1 MKLKVI
7 KLFNYVPAFDMYVV
21 DFIREA
27 GKTMA
32 VTISEDNKIGN
43 WNIEDLEIDFQ
54 KAIKEYSIG
63 IKWYIN
69 TWELNQLRGSTLL

>member
-7 KLFNYVPAFDMYVV
+7 KLFDYAPAFDMYVV

-32 VTISEDNKIGN
+32 VTISEDNKIES

-54 KAIKEYSIG
+54 KAFMEETK
-63 IKWYIN
+63 
-69 TWELNQLRGSTLL
+69 

>member
-7 KLFNYVPAFDMYVV
+7 KLFDYAPAFDMYVV

-32 VTISEDNKIGN
+32 ITISEDNKIEN

-54 KAIKEYSIG
+54 KAIMEETK
-63 IKWYIN
+63 
-69 TWELNQLRGSTLL
+69 

>member
-7 KLFNYVPAFDMYVV
+7 KLFNYAPAFDMYVV

-32 VTISEDNKIGN
+32 VTISEDNKIEN

-54 KAIKEYSIG
+54 KAIMEETK
-63 IKWYIN
+63 
-69 TWELNQLRGSTLL
+69 

>member
-1 MKLKVI
+1 MMKLKVI
-7 KLFNYVPAFDMYVV
+7 KLFDYEPGFDMYVV

-32 VTISEDNKIGN
+32 VTISEDNEIEN

-54 KAIKEYSIG
+54 KAINE
-63 IKWYIN
+63 
-69 TWELNQLRGSTLL
+69 

>member
-7 KLFNYVPAFDMYVV
+7 KLLNYVPAFDMYVV

-32 VTISEDNKIGN
+32 ITISEDNKIEN
-43 WNIEDLEIDFQ
+43 WNIEDLELQI
-54 KAIKEYSIG
+54 IKEEEV
-63 IKWYIN
+63 
-69 TWELNQLRGSTLL
+69 ELDT

>member
-7 KLFNYVPAFDMYVV
+7 KLFNCAPAFDMYVV

-32 VTISEDNKIGN
+32 VTISEDNRIET
-43 WNIEDLEIDFQ
+43 WDIEDLRIDFQ
-54 KAIKEYSIG
+54 KAIKE
-63 IKWYIN
+63 
-69 TWELNQLRGSTLL
+69 

>member
-7 KLFNYVPAFDMYVV
+7 KLFNYTPTFDMYIV

-32 VTISEDNKIGN
+32 VTISKDNKIEN

-54 KAIKEYSIG
+54 KAIKE
-63 IKWYIN
+63 
-69 TWELNQLRGSTLL
+69 

>member
-7 KLFNYVPAFDMYVV
+7 KLFNYAPAFDMYVV

-32 VTISEDNKIGN
+32 ITISEDNKIGN

-54 KAIKEYSIG
+54 KAIKE
-63 IKWYIN
+63 
-69 TWELNQLRGSTLL
+69 

>member
-1 MKLKVI
+1 MKLKVV
-7 KLFNYVPAFDMYVV
+7 KLFNYAPAFDMYVV

-32 VTISEDNKIGN
+32 VTISEDNKIEN

-54 KAIKEYSIG
+54 KAIMEETK
-63 IKWYIN
+63 
-69 TWELNQLRGSTLL
+69 

>member
-7 KLFNYVPAFDMYVV
+7 KLFNYAPAFDMYVV

-32 VTISEDNKIGN
+32 VTISEDNRIEN
-43 WNIEDLEIDFQ
+43 WDIEDLEIDFK
-54 KAIKEYSIG
+54 KAINE
-63 IKWYIN
+63 
-69 TWELNQLRGSTLL
+69 

>member
-7 KLFNYVPAFDMYVV
+7 KLFNYAPAFDMYVV

-32 VTISEDNKIGN
+32 VTISEDNRIEN
-43 WNIEDLEIDFQ
+43 WNIEDLRIDFQ
-54 KAIKEYSIG
+54 KASKE
-63 IKWYIN
+63 
-69 TWELNQLRGSTLL
+69 